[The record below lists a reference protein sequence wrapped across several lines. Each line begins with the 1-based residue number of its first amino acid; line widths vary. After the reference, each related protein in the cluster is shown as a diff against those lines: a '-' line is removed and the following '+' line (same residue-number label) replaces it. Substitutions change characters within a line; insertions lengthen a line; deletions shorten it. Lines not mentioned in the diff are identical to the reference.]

1 MAVDQILVG
10 AAPGD
15 AVTGIA
21 LAMRDLLRLDG
32 PSEIYARYRDP
43 VLAGDVH
50 TLDELPIGR
59 RTAADVLVYHASIG
73 EPDVMA
79 FLEGRPERLIV
90 HYHNMT
96 PARFFRTFDQRLSQL
111 LEIGRGELGALRP
124 RVCGALADSRYNA
137 DELETMGYRDVR
149 VAAPPV
155 DFHGLLAQPTDP
167 PLQRHIE
174 LYHQGPRILFVG
186 QLLPHKRPDVLLG
199 AAHILRTYFG
209 IPVFL
214 VIAGTPRVASYAAA
228 LQRFVLEGNLAGVW
242 LAGPQ
247 SASRLAT
254 FFRHSDILVTASEHE
269 GFCVPLL
276 EAMAFGLPVV
286 ARAAAAIPETMGG
299 AGVLL
304 PSDAGPALFAEA
316 IAELLDDPALR
327 IELQTRGYERVLDF
341 DPVQTRAA
349 MHATIR
355 ELAA

>member
-1 MAVDQILVG
+1 MSVDQILVG

-32 PSEIYARYRDP
+32 PSEVYARYRDP
-43 VLAGDVH
+43 VLAGDIH
-50 TLDELPIGR
+50 TLDELPVAR
-59 RTAADVLVYHASIG
+59 RSADDVLVYHASIG

-79 FLEGRPERLIV
+79 FLDGRPERLVV

-96 PARFFRTFDQRLSQL
+96 PARFFRPFDKRLADL
-111 LEIGRGELGALRP
+111 LEIGRGELAALRP
-124 RVCGALADSRYNA
+124 RVSGALADSRYNA
-137 DELETMGYRDVR
+137 DELEALGYHDVR
-149 VAAPPV
+149 VVAPPV
-155 DFHGLLAQPTDP
+155 DFPGLLSQPTDP
-167 PLQRHIE
+167 SLQRHID
-174 LYHQGPRILFVG
+174 LHHQGPRILFVG

-199 AAHILRTYFG
+199 AAHILRTYFD

-214 VIAGTPRVASYAAA
+214 VIAGTPRVPSYAAA
-228 LQRFVLEGNLAGVW
+228 LQRFVVESNLAGVW

-247 SASRLAT
+247 SPSRLAT

-286 ARAAAAIPETMGG
+286 ARAAAAIPETMGD

-304 PSDAGPALFAEA
+304 PVDAGPALFAEV
-316 IAELLDDPALR
+316 IAELLDDPTLR
-327 IELQTRGYERVLDF
+327 IELETRGYERVLDF
-341 DPVQTRAA
+341 DLAQTRAA
-349 MHATIR
+349 MHATVR
-355 ELAA
+355 ELAT